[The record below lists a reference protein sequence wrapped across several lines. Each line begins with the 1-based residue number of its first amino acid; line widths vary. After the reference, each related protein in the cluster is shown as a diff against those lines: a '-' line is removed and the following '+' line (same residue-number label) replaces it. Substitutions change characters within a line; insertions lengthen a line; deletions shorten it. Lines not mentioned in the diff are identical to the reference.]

1 MELIQQNLTGDKI
14 TPRLKQTKYDPHSIE
29 GRTSEAAAKVVGRYE
44 LIFIAA
50 QRIRELNK
58 GQAPLIKKTHGNNT
72 TALQEIEQGLIDGSE
87 YLIKSTEVTVKR
99 YK

>member
-14 TPRLKQTKYDPHSIE
+14 TPRLKPSKYDPHSIE

-58 GQAPLIKKTHGNNT
+58 GHAPLVKKVHGNST
-72 TALQEIEQGLIDGSE
+72 TALQEIEQGLIDGPE

-99 YK
+99 HK

>member
-14 TPRLKQTKYDPHSIE
+14 IPRLKQSKYDPHSIE
-29 GRTSEAAAKVVGRYE
+29 GRTSEAAARQVGRYE
-44 LIFIAA
+44 LIFISA

-58 GQAPLIKKTHGNNT
+58 GQPSLIKNVHGNRV
-72 TALQEIEQGLIDGSE
+72 TAIQEIEQGLIDGAE
-87 YLIKSTEVTVKR
+87 YFLKSTAISPKR